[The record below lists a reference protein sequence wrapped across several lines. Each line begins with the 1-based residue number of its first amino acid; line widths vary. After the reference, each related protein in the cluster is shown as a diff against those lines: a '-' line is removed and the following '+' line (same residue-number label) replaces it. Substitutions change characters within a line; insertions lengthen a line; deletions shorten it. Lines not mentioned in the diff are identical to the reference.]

1 MKTLRELIL
10 GSPETLD
17 GPGLGRAL
25 RRGDAPLRARAARA
39 LVGRPEAE
47 AAAALMEALRDPAP
61 GVRKAA
67 AMGLGQDGRARHAPA
82 LLDALRRERMVTPRL
97 ALAAAWARCGGDAET
112 ALRLALA
119 PAQLSVRTARGAR
132 EPESAAG
139 FGPDNLT
146 HELLRLLNPE
156 WMSHPPPW
164 GPPPTAAA
172 LRARLLAEVQR
183 DVHSGEGRQALEDL
197 GALGHPEDLPLL
209 YEAQHSAG
217 RRGSNSVIIAMGL
230 HGDPRLAPLLIQQLE
245 RVDVD
250 PGRGFAWRRLSA
262 VALGRLGLPTLA
274 PTLLKALEV
283 EALDFEGRPGAG
295 LGVQFPVR
303 VHLLWALGEL
313 GDLNA
318 APTLIAYLGNL
329 HGSALGGFH
338 LPAMGALWKLGPAV
352 APALE
357 RLAAGAIEEPGVNAV
372 GVLEALG
379 AWESLSRLAKKE
391 GLVGRAAR
399 DALGE
404 RRAPLVE

>member
-1 MKTLRELIL
+1 
-10 GSPETLD
+10 
-17 GPGLGRAL
+17 
-25 RRGDAPLRARAARA
+25 
-39 LVGRPEAE
+39 
-47 AAAALMEALRDPAP
+47 LRDPAP

-67 AMGLGQDGRARHAPA
+67 AMGLGRDPRPQHAPA

-97 ALAAAWARCGGDAET
+97 ALAAAWARCGGAPEE
-112 ALRLALA
+112 ALTLALV
-119 PAQLSVRTARGAR
+119 PAQLSLRTARGGR

-139 FGPDNLT
+139 FGPDSLSR
-146 HELLRLLNPE
+146 ELLRLLDPD
-156 WMSHPPPW
+156 WIGRPPPW
-164 GPPPTAAA
+164 GAPPPVAA
-172 LRARLLAEVQR
+172 LRARLLDELGR
-183 DVHSGEGRQALEDL
+183 DAQSGEGRQALEDL
-197 GALGHPEDLPLL
+197 GALGHNDDLPLL
-209 YEAQHSAG
+209 HDAQHSAG

-262 VALGRLGLPTLA
+262 VALGRLGLPTLG

-313 GDLNA
+313 GDLGA
-318 APTLIAYLGNL
+318 APTLIGYLGNL

-357 RLAAGAIEEPGVNAV
+357 RLAAGAVEEPGVNAV

-379 AWESLSRLAKKE
+379 AWDSLTRVAQRD
-391 GLVGRAAR
+391 GLVGQAAR
-399 DALGE
+399 EALSE